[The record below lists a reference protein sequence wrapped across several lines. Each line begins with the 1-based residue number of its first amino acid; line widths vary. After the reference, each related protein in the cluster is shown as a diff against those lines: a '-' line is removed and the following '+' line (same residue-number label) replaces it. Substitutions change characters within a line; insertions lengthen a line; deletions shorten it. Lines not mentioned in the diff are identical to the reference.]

1 MIMKTLLLPGISF
14 KKDPQALACLLY
26 GLFDTAKRK
35 YGSVEARDVT
45 LIARD
50 LGFFGAPGSVLR
62 LLLNEGF
69 LSGNSESGY
78 WIDKENER
86 AMDRFVTTHEQAV
99 APLRL
104 SPRETV
110 HLFRKMGSH
119 GSALEQSAL
128 RIFRLL
134 GTLQE
139 ELHAFPD
146 LAQAE
151 LADYAGHEA
160 ARTVEQEHL
169 WWLIKK
175 INLLVE
181 EMHLLD
187 RSDSPEATA
196 VMAIAYEEAYAF
208 QMELNAGVASLDRHE
223 QAMRHIKRTEHLVA
237 LLEDTSKIIDKLV
250 TTIVESDSRS

>member
-1 MIMKTLLLPGISF
+1 MIMKTLLLPGVSF

-119 GSALEQSAL
+119 GSALSSRHCVSFDSWGHYRKNCMPFPILLKRNSPIMRGTKRHGQSS
-128 RIFRLL
+128 
-134 GTLQE
+134 
-139 ELHAFPD
+139 
-146 LAQAE
+146 
-151 LADYAGHEA
+151 
-160 ARTVEQEHL
+160 
-169 WWLIKK
+169 K
-175 INLLVE
+175 N
-181 EMHLLD
+181 
-187 RSDSPEATA
+187 
-196 VMAIAYEEAYAF
+196 
-208 QMELNAGVASLDRHE
+208 
-223 QAMRHIKRTEHLVA
+223 
-237 LLEDTSKIIDKLV
+237 TSGG
-250 TTIVESDSRS
+250 